1 MNRMV
6 CPDLDFTI
14 ETAET
19 LRFAASPHIVFKLRI
34 ANSAPRTIHTVI
46 LRCQIQL
53 DVSRRRYTAEEQKRL
68 TDLFGEPNRWG
79 ETLRPLLWTNTSVVV
94 PSFDNSTVVD
104 LPIPCTFDF
113 NVAATKYFAGIETGE
128 IPVSFFFNGTIFYE
142 GEDSALQVA
151 QISWEKEASHRMP
164 IRIWREMMDAYY
176 PNTAWLCLQR
186 DAFERLYAYKVKRGI
201 PTFDEALLQA
211 IEPALEAKAR

>member
-1 MNRMV
+1 MV
-6 CPDLDFTI
+6 SPDLHFTI

-34 ANSAPRTIHTVI
+34 TDSAPRTIHTVI

-79 ETLRPLLWTNTSVVV
+79 ETLRPLLWTNTSIVV
-94 PSFDNSTVVD
+94 PSFDNSIVVD

-176 PNTAWLCLQR
+176 PNTTWLCLQR
-186 DAFERLYAYKVKRGI
+186 DAFERLYSYKAKRGI
-201 PTFDEALLQA
+201 TTFDEALLQA
-211 IEPALEAKAR
+211 IEPALEAKVR

>member
-1 MNRMV
+1 MV
-6 CPDLDFTI
+6 CPDLHFTI
-14 ETAET
+14 DTAET

-34 ANSAPRTIHTVI
+34 GNSAPRTIHTVI

-79 ETLRPLLWTNTSVVV
+79 ETLRPLLWTNTSIVV

-164 IRIWREMMDAYY
+164 IRVWREMMDAYY
-176 PNTAWLCLQR
+176 PNTIWLCLQR

>member
-1 MNRMV
+1 MV
-6 CPDLDFTI
+6 CPDLHFTI

-34 ANSAPRTIHTVI
+34 TNSVPRTIHTVI

-53 DVSRRRYTAEEQKRL
+53 DVSRRRYTAQEQKRL
-68 TDLFGEPNRWG
+68 IDLFGEPSRWG
-79 ETLRPLLWTNTSVVV
+79 ETLRPLLWTNTSIVV
-94 PSFDNSTVVD
+94 PSFDNSIVVD

-113 NVAATKYFAGIETGE
+113 NVAATKYFAGIDTGE

-142 GEDSALQVA
+142 REDNTLQMA

-164 IRIWREMMDAYY
+164 IRIWREMMDAHY
-176 PNTAWLCLQR
+176 PNTTWLCLRR
-186 DAFERLYAYKVKRGI
+186 DAFERLYTYKVNRGI
-201 PTFDEALLQA
+201 TTFDEALLQA
-211 IEPALEAKAR
+211 IAPALEAKVR

>member
-1 MNRMV
+1 MV

-34 ANSAPRTIHTVI
+34 VNSAPRTIHTVI

-68 TDLFGEPNRWG
+68 TDLFGEPSRWG
-79 ETLRPLLWTNTSVVV
+79 ETLRPVLWTNTSVVV

-113 NVAATKYFAGIETGE
+113 NVAATKYFAGIESGE
-128 IPVSFFFNGTIFYE
+128 IPISFFFNGTIFYE

-176 PNTAWLCLQR
+176 PNTTWLCLQR

>member
-1 MNRMV
+1 MV

-79 ETLRPLLWTNTSVVV
+79 QTLRPLLWTNTSVVV

-211 IEPALEAKAR
+211 IEPALEAKVR

>member
-1 MNRMV
+1 MV
-6 CPDLDFTI
+6 CPDLHFTI
-14 ETAET
+14 ETAGT

-34 ANSAPRTIHTVI
+34 TDSAPRTIHTVI

-79 ETLRPLLWTNTSVVV
+79 ETLRPLLWTNTSIVV
-94 PSFDNSTVVD
+94 PSFDNIIVVD
-104 LPIPCTFDF
+104 LPITCTFDF
-113 NVAATKYFAGIETGE
+113 NVAATKYFAGIETDE

-142 GEDSALQVA
+142 REDSALQVA
-151 QISWEKEASHRMP
+151 QISWEKEASYRMP

-176 PNTAWLCLQR
+176 PNTTWLCLQR

-201 PTFDEALLQA
+201 TTFDEALLQA
-211 IEPALEAKAR
+211 IDPALEAKVR

>member
-1 MNRMV
+1 MV
-6 CPDLDFTI
+6 CPDLHFTI

-34 ANSAPRTIHTVI
+34 TNSVPQTIHTVI

-53 DVSRRRYTAEEQKRL
+53 DVSRRRYTAQEQKRL
-68 TDLFGEPNRWG
+68 TDLFGEPSRWG

-113 NVAATKYFAGIETGE
+113 NVAATKYFAGIDTGE

-142 GEDSALQVA
+142 REDNTLQVA

-176 PNTAWLCLQR
+176 PNTTWLCLQR

-201 PTFDEALLQA
+201 TTFDEALLQA
-211 IEPALEAKAR
+211 IDPALEAKVR

>member
-1 MNRMV
+1 MV

-186 DAFERLYAYKVKRGI
+186 DAFERLYAYKVKRGF

-211 IEPALEAKAR
+211 IEPALEAKVR

>member
-1 MNRMV
+1 MV
-6 CPDLDFTI
+6 CPDLHFTI

-34 ANSAPRTIHTVI
+34 TNSVPRTIHTVI

-53 DVSRRRYTAEEQKRL
+53 DVSRRRYTAQEQKRL
-68 TDLFGEPNRWG
+68 IDLFGEPSRWG
-79 ETLRPLLWTNTSVVV
+79 ETLRPLLWTNTSIVV
-94 PSFDNSTVVD
+94 PSFDSSIVVD

-113 NVAATKYFAGIETGE
+113 NVAATKYFAGIDTGE

-142 GEDSALQVA
+142 REDNALQVA

-164 IRIWREMMDAYY
+164 IRIWREMMDAHY
-176 PNTAWLCLQR
+176 PNTTWLCLRR
-186 DAFERLYAYKVKRGI
+186 DAFERLYTYKVNRGI
-201 PTFDEALLQA
+201 TTFDEALLQA
-211 IEPALEAKAR
+211 IDPALEAKVR

>member
-1 MNRMV
+1 MV
-6 CPDLDFTI
+6 CPDLNFTI

-34 ANSAPRTIHTVI
+34 TNSVPRTIHTVI

-53 DVSRRRYTAEEQKRL
+53 DVSRRRYTAQEQKRL
-68 TDLFGEPNRWG
+68 IDLFGEPSRWG
-79 ETLRPLLWTNTSVVV
+79 ETLRPLLWTNTSIVV
-94 PSFDNSTVVD
+94 PSFDNSIVVD

-113 NVAATKYFAGIETGE
+113 NVAATKYFAGIDTGE

-142 GEDSALQVA
+142 REDNALQVA

-164 IRIWREMMDAYY
+164 IRIWREMMDAHY
-176 PNTAWLCLQR
+176 PNTTWLCLRR
-186 DAFERLYAYKVKRGI
+186 DAFERLYTYKVNRGI
-201 PTFDEALLQA
+201 TTFDEALLQA
-211 IEPALEAKAR
+211 IDPALEAKVR

>member
-1 MNRMV
+1 MV
-6 CPDLDFTI
+6 CPDLNFTI

-34 ANSAPRTIHTVI
+34 TNSVPRTIHTVL

-53 DVSRRRYTAEEQKRL
+53 DVSRRRYTAQEQKRL
-68 TDLFGEPNRWG
+68 IDLFGEPSRWG
-79 ETLRPLLWTNTSVVV
+79 ETLRPLLWTNTSIVV
-94 PSFDNSTVVD
+94 PSFDNSIVVD

-113 NVAATKYFAGIETGE
+113 NVAATKYFAGIDTGE

-142 GEDSALQVA
+142 REDNALQVA

-164 IRIWREMMDAYY
+164 IRIWREMMDAHY
-176 PNTAWLCLQR
+176 PNTTWLCLRR
-186 DAFERLYAYKVKRGI
+186 DAFERLYTYKVNRGI
-201 PTFDEALLQA
+201 TTFDEALLQA
-211 IEPALEAKAR
+211 IDPALEAKVR

>member
-1 MNRMV
+1 MV
-6 CPDLDFTI
+6 CPDLHFTI

-34 ANSAPRTIHTVI
+34 TNSVPRPIDAVI
-46 LRCQIQL
+46 LRCRLQL
-53 DVSRRRYTAEEQKRL
+53 DASRRRYTAQEQKRL
-68 TDLFGEPNRWG
+68 IDLFGEPSRWG
-79 ETLRPLLWTNTSVVV
+79 ETLRPLLWTNTSIVV
-94 PSFDNSTVVD
+94 PSFDSSTVID

-113 NVAATKYFAGIETGE
+113 NVAATKYFAGIDAGE

-142 GEDSALQVA
+142 REDNALQVA

-176 PNTAWLCLQR
+176 PNTTWLCLQR
-186 DAFERLYAYKVKRGI
+186 DAFERLYTYKVKRGI
-201 PTFDEALLQA
+201 TTFDEALLQA
-211 IEPALEAKAR
+211 IDPALEAKVR

>member
-1 MNRMV
+1 MV
-6 CPDLDFTI
+6 CPDLHFTI
-14 ETAET
+14 ETAGT

-34 ANSAPRTIHTVI
+34 TDGAPRTIHTVI

-79 ETLRPLLWTNTSVVV
+79 ETLRPLLWTNTSIVV
-94 PSFDNSTVVD
+94 PSFDNSIVVD
-104 LPIPCTFDF
+104 LPITCTFDF

-142 GEDSALQVA
+142 REDSALQVA
-151 QISWEKEASHRMP
+151 QISWEKEASYRMP

-176 PNTAWLCLQR
+176 PNTTWLCLQR

-201 PTFDEALLQA
+201 TTFDEALLQA
-211 IEPALEAKAR
+211 IEPALEAKVR

>member
-1 MNRMV
+1 MV
-6 CPDLDFTI
+6 CPDPDFTI

-201 PTFDEALLQA
+201 PTFEEALLQA
-211 IEPALEAKAR
+211 IEPALEAKVR

>member
-1 MNRMV
+1 MV

-53 DVSRRRYTAEEQKRL
+53 DVSRRRYTVEEQKRL
-68 TDLFGEPNRWG
+68 TDLFGESSRWG
-79 ETLRPLLWTNTSVVV
+79 ETLRPLLWTNTSIVV
-94 PSFDNSTVVD
+94 PSFDNSIVVD

-128 IPVSFFFNGTIFYE
+128 IPISFFFNGTIFYE
-142 GEDSALQVA
+142 REDSALQVA

-176 PNTAWLCLQR
+176 PNTTWLCLQR

>member
-1 MNRMV
+1 MV
-6 CPDLDFTI
+6 CPDLNFTI

-34 ANSAPRTIHTVI
+34 TNSVPRTIHTVI

-53 DVSRRRYTAEEQKRL
+53 DVSRRRYTAQEQKRL
-68 TDLFGEPNRWG
+68 IDLFGEPSRWG
-79 ETLRPLLWTNTSVVV
+79 ETLRPLLWTNTSIVV
-94 PSFDNSTVVD
+94 PSFDSSIVVD

-142 GEDSALQVA
+142 REDNALQVA

-164 IRIWREMMDAYY
+164 IRIWREMMDAHY
-176 PNTAWLCLQR
+176 PNTTWLCLRR
-186 DAFERLYAYKVKRGI
+186 DAFERLYTYKVKRGI
-201 PTFDEALLQA
+201 TTFDEALLQA
-211 IEPALEAKAR
+211 INPALEAKVR

>member
-1 MNRMV
+1 MV
-6 CPDLDFTI
+6 CPDLHFTI

-34 ANSAPRTIHTVI
+34 TNSVPRTIHTVI

-53 DVSRRRYTAEEQKRL
+53 DASRRRYTAQEQKRL
-68 TDLFGEPNRWG
+68 IDLFGEPSRWG
-79 ETLRPLLWTNTSVVV
+79 ETLRPLLWTNTSIVV
-94 PSFDNSTVVD
+94 PSFDSSTVID

-113 NVAATKYFAGIETGE
+113 NVAATKYFAGIDAGE

-142 GEDSALQVA
+142 REDNALQVA

-164 IRIWREMMDAYY
+164 IRIWHEMMDAYY
-176 PNTAWLCLQR
+176 PNTTWLCLQR
-186 DAFERLYAYKVKRGI
+186 DAFERLYTYKVKRGI
-201 PTFDEALLQA
+201 TTFDEALLQA
-211 IEPALEAKAR
+211 IDPALEAKVR

>member
-1 MNRMV
+1 MV
-6 CPDLDFTI
+6 CPDLHFTI

-34 ANSAPRTIHTVI
+34 TNSVPRTIHTVI

-53 DVSRRRYTAEEQKRL
+53 DVSRRRYTAQEQKRL
-68 TDLFGEPNRWG
+68 IDLFGEPSRWG
-79 ETLRPLLWTNTSVVV
+79 ETLRPLLWTNTSIVV
-94 PSFDNSTVVD
+94 PSFDSSIVVD

-113 NVAATKYFAGIETGE
+113 NVAATKYFAGIDTGE

-142 GEDSALQVA
+142 REDNALQVA

-176 PNTAWLCLQR
+176 PNTTWLCLQR
-186 DAFERLYAYKVKRGI
+186 DAFERLYTYKVKRGI
-201 PTFDEALLQA
+201 TTFDEALLQA
-211 IEPALEAKAR
+211 IDPALEAKVR

>member
-1 MNRMV
+1 MV
-6 CPDLDFTI
+6 CPDLNFTI

-34 ANSAPRTIHTVI
+34 TNSVPRTIHTVI

-53 DVSRRRYTAEEQKRL
+53 DVSRRRYTAQEQKRL
-68 TDLFGEPNRWG
+68 IDLFGEPSRWG
-79 ETLRPLLWTNTSVVV
+79 ETLRPLLWTNTSIVV
-94 PSFDNSTVVD
+94 PSFDSSTVID

-113 NVAATKYFAGIETGE
+113 NVAATKYFAGIDAGE

-142 GEDSALQVA
+142 REDNALQVA

-176 PNTAWLCLQR
+176 PNTTWLCLQR
-186 DAFERLYAYKVKRGI
+186 DAFERLYTYKVKRGI
-201 PTFDEALLQA
+201 TTFDEALLQA
-211 IEPALEAKAR
+211 IDPALEAKVR

>member
-1 MNRMV
+1 MV
-6 CPDLDFTI
+6 CPDLHFTI

-34 ANSAPRTIHTVI
+34 TNSVPRTIHTVI

-53 DVSRRRYTAEEQKRL
+53 DVSRRRYTAQEQKRL
-68 TDLFGEPNRWG
+68 IDLFGEPSRWG
-79 ETLRPLLWTNTSVVV
+79 ETLRPLLWTNTSIVV
-94 PSFDNSTVVD
+94 PSFDSCNVVD

-113 NVAATKYFAGIETGE
+113 NVAATKYFAGIDTGE

-142 GEDSALQVA
+142 REDNALQVA

-176 PNTAWLCLQR
+176 PNTTWLCLQR

-201 PTFDEALLQA
+201 TTFDEALLQA
-211 IEPALEAKAR
+211 IDPALEAKVR

>member
-1 MNRMV
+1 MV
-6 CPDLDFTI
+6 CPDLHFTI

-34 ANSAPRTIHTVI
+34 TNSVPRTIHTVI

-53 DVSRRRYTAEEQKRL
+53 DASRRRYTAQEQKRL
-68 TDLFGEPNRWG
+68 IDLFGEPSRWG
-79 ETLRPLLWTNTSVVV
+79 ETLRPLLWTNTSIVV
-94 PSFDNSTVVD
+94 PSFDSSIVVD

-113 NVAATKYFAGIETGE
+113 NVAATKYFAGIDTGE

-142 GEDSALQVA
+142 REDNALQVA

-164 IRIWREMMDAYY
+164 IRIWREMMDAHY
-176 PNTAWLCLQR
+176 PNTTWLCLQR
-186 DAFERLYAYKVKRGI
+186 DAFERLYTYKVKRGI
-201 PTFDEALLQA
+201 TTFDEALLQA
-211 IEPALEAKAR
+211 IDPALEAKVR

>member
-1 MNRMV
+1 MV
-6 CPDLDFTI
+6 CPDLHFTI

-34 ANSAPRTIHTVI
+34 TNSVPRTIHTVI

-53 DVSRRRYTAEEQKRL
+53 DVSRRRYTAQEQKRL
-68 TDLFGEPNRWG
+68 IDLFGEPSRWG
-79 ETLRPLLWTNTSVVV
+79 ETLRPLLWTNTSIVV
-94 PSFDNSTVVD
+94 PSFDSSTVID

-113 NVAATKYFAGIETGE
+113 NVAATKYFAGIDTGE

-142 GEDSALQVA
+142 REDNALQVA

-176 PNTAWLCLQR
+176 PNTTWLCLQR
-186 DAFERLYAYKVKRGI
+186 DAFERLYTYKVKRGI
-201 PTFDEALLQA
+201 TTFDEALLQA
-211 IEPALEAKAR
+211 IDPALEAKVR

>member
-1 MNRMV
+1 MV
-6 CPDLDFTI
+6 CPDLHFTI

-34 ANSAPRTIHTVI
+34 TNSVPRTIHTVI

-53 DVSRRRYTAEEQKRL
+53 DVSRRRYTAQEQKRL
-68 TDLFGEPNRWG
+68 IDLFGEPSRWG
-79 ETLRPLLWTNTSVVV
+79 ETLRPLLWTNTSIVV
-94 PSFDNSTVVD
+94 PSFDSSTVID

-113 NVAATKYFAGIETGE
+113 NVAATKYFAGIDAGE

-142 GEDSALQVA
+142 REDNALQVA

-176 PNTAWLCLQR
+176 PNTTWLCLQR

-201 PTFDEALLQA
+201 TTFDEALLQA
-211 IEPALEAKAR
+211 IDPALEAKVR

>member
-1 MNRMV
+1 MV
-6 CPDLDFTI
+6 CPDLHFTI

-34 ANSAPRTIHTVI
+34 TNSVPRTIHTVI

-53 DVSRRRYTAEEQKRL
+53 DVSRRRYTAQEQKRL
-68 TDLFGEPNRWG
+68 IDLFGEPSRWG
-79 ETLRPLLWTNTSVVV
+79 ETLRPLLWTNTSIVV
-94 PSFDNSTVVD
+94 PSFDSSTVID

-113 NVAATKYFAGIETGE
+113 NVAATKYFAGIDAGE

-142 GEDSALQVA
+142 REDNALQVA

-176 PNTAWLCLQR
+176 PNTTWLCLQR
-186 DAFERLYAYKVKRGI
+186 DAFERLYTYKVKRGI
-201 PTFDEALLQA
+201 TTFDEALLQA
-211 IEPALEAKAR
+211 IDPALEAKVR

>member
-1 MNRMV
+1 MV
-6 CPDLDFTI
+6 CPDLHFTI

-34 ANSAPRTIHTVI
+34 TNSVPRTIHTVI

-53 DVSRRRYTAEEQKRL
+53 DVSRRRYTAQEQKRL
-68 TDLFGEPNRWG
+68 IDLFGEPSRWG
-79 ETLRPLLWTNTSVVV
+79 ETLRPLLWTNTSIVV
-94 PSFDNSTVVD
+94 PSFDSSIVVD

-113 NVAATKYFAGIETGE
+113 NVAATKYFAGIDTGE

-142 GEDSALQVA
+142 REDNALQVA

-164 IRIWREMMDAYY
+164 IRIWREMMDAHY
-176 PNTAWLCLQR
+176 PNTTWLCLRR
-186 DAFERLYAYKVKRGI
+186 DAFERLYTYKVKRGI
-201 PTFDEALLQA
+201 TTFDEALLQA
-211 IEPALEAKAR
+211 INPALEAKVR

>member
-1 MNRMV
+1 MV
-6 CPDLDFTI
+6 CPDLHFAI

-79 ETLRPLLWTNTSVVV
+79 ETLRPLLWTNTSIVV
-94 PSFDNSTVVD
+94 PSFDNSIVVD

-142 GEDSALQVA
+142 REDSALQVA
-151 QISWEKEASHRMP
+151 QISWEKEASYRMP

-176 PNTAWLCLQR
+176 PNTTWLCLQR

-201 PTFDEALLQA
+201 TTFDEALLQA
-211 IEPALEAKAR
+211 IEPALEAKVR

>member
-1 MNRMV
+1 MV

-34 ANSAPRTIHTVI
+34 ANSAPRTIYTVI

-211 IEPALEAKAR
+211 IEPALEAKVR

>member
-1 MNRMV
+1 MV

-34 ANSAPRTIHTVI
+34 ANSAPRTIYTVI

-201 PTFDEALLQA
+201 PTFDEALLRA
-211 IEPALEAKAR
+211 IEPELEAKVR

>member
-1 MNRMV
+1 MV
-6 CPDLDFTI
+6 CPDLHFTI

-34 ANSAPRTIHTVI
+34 TNSVPRTIHTVI

-53 DVSRRRYTAEEQKRL
+53 DVSRRRYTAQEQKRL
-68 TDLFGEPNRWG
+68 IDLFGEPSRWG
-79 ETLRPLLWTNTSVVV
+79 ETLRPLLWTNTSIVV
-94 PSFDNSTVVD
+94 PSFDNSIVVD

-113 NVAATKYFAGIETGE
+113 NVAATKYFAGIDTGE

-142 GEDSALQVA
+142 REDKALQVA

-164 IRIWREMMDAYY
+164 IRIWREMMDAHY
-176 PNTAWLCLQR
+176 PNTTWLCLRR
-186 DAFERLYAYKVKRGI
+186 DAFERLYTYKVNRGI
-201 PTFDEALLQA
+201 TTFDEALLQA
-211 IEPALEAKAR
+211 IAPALEAKVR

>member
-1 MNRMV
+1 MV
-6 CPDLDFTI
+6 CPDLHFAI

-19 LRFAASPHIVFKLRI
+19 LRFAVSPHIVFKLRI
-34 ANSAPRTIHTVI
+34 TNSAPRTVHTVI

-53 DVSRRRYTAEEQKRL
+53 DVSRRRYTVEEQKRL
-68 TDLFGEPNRWG
+68 TDLFGESSRWG
-79 ETLRPLLWTNTSVVV
+79 ETLRPLLWTNTSIIV
-94 PSFDNSTVVD
+94 PSFDKSTVVD

-128 IPVSFFFNGTIFYE
+128 IPVSFFFAGTIFYE
-142 GEDSALQVA
+142 REDSALQVA
-151 QISWEKEASHRMP
+151 QISWENEASHRMP

-176 PNTAWLCLQR
+176 PNTTWLCLQR

-201 PTFDEALLQA
+201 PTFDEALLRA
-211 IEPALEAKAR
+211 IEPELEAKVR

>member
-1 MNRMV
+1 MV
-6 CPDLDFTI
+6 CPDLNFTI

-34 ANSAPRTIHTVI
+34 TNSVPRTIHTVI

-53 DVSRRRYTAEEQKRL
+53 DVSRRRYTAQEQKRL
-68 TDLFGEPNRWG
+68 IDLFGEPSRWG
-79 ETLRPLLWTNTSVVV
+79 ETLRPLLWTNTSIVV
-94 PSFDNSTVVD
+94 PSFDSSIVVD

-113 NVAATKYFAGIETGE
+113 NVAATKYFAGIDTGE

-142 GEDSALQVA
+142 REDNALQVA

-164 IRIWREMMDAYY
+164 IRIWREMMDAHY
-176 PNTAWLCLQR
+176 PNTTWLCLRR
-186 DAFERLYAYKVKRGI
+186 DAFERLYTYKVNRGI
-201 PTFDEALLQA
+201 TTFDEALLQA
-211 IEPALEAKAR
+211 IDPALEAKVR

>member
-1 MNRMV
+1 MV
-6 CPDLDFTI
+6 CPDLHFTI

-34 ANSAPRTIHTVI
+34 TNSVPRTIHTVI

-53 DVSRRRYTAEEQKRL
+53 DVSRRRYTAQEQKRL
-68 TDLFGEPNRWG
+68 IDLFGEPSRWG
-79 ETLRPLLWTNTSVVV
+79 ETLRPLLWTNTSIVV
-94 PSFDNSTVVD
+94 PSFDNSIVVD

-113 NVAATKYFAGIETGE
+113 NVAATKYFAGIDTGE

-142 GEDSALQVA
+142 REDNALQVA

-164 IRIWREMMDAYY
+164 IRIWREMMDAHY
-176 PNTAWLCLQR
+176 PNTTWLCLRR
-186 DAFERLYAYKVKRGI
+186 DAFERLYTYKVNRGI
-201 PTFDEALLQA
+201 TTFDEALLQA
-211 IEPALEAKAR
+211 IDPELEAKVR